1 MSNSTEDVK
10 AVINKILGYN
20 MKGGDK
26 LDSNSSSS
34 SSSFSSSSFEINNK
48 DDNNTDNDNNTDSD
62 DNVNS
67 EQNKQ
72 IKKVS
77 NLTKKSLELSS
88 SNSPDSDLKTE
99 EKTESEFNI
108 LTSSSSENSDNETLT
123 DSVYEEKE
131 NNVSVSENSTSEKS
145 YGAGRMIN
153 LIEKMPPEEQQR
165 IIPDSLLTFP
175 ASRMTPN
182 ALQGLRL
189 AIHQQFPNLTDAEK
203 GNCETKIVMRHIL
216 REVNKQNDFGDDQD
230 ALLKA
235 AYKYLDNMTESDI
248 NIEKFSEIDKAKD
261 MSRKLFINMLYKI
274 HKLAPELSHGDPRD
288 GNVYDTVIVRS
299 AAYRVAHEKYPDL
312 PRLEFN
318 QKVFDMLTPKFIK
331 SVNIEE
337 EKQRYEEYKNNREN
351 NGSKQKAK
359 KSTTKTKKSKK

>member
-20 MKGGDK
+20 MKGGD
-26 LDSNSSSS
+26 DSDSDSSSS
-34 SSSFSSSSFEINNK
+34 SSSSSISSSFEINNVN
-48 DDNNTDNDNNTDSD
+48 DDIKNIDSD
-62 DNVNS
+62 DNVSS
-67 EQNKQ
+67 EQTEK
-72 IKKVS
+72 
-77 NLTKKSLELSS
+77 NLNPASRPSKLSS
-88 SNSPDSDLKTE
+88 SNSSDSDSKSE
-99 EKTESEFNI
+99 EKTESEFDN
-108 LTSSSSENSDNETLT
+108 LTSSSSGGSSSESLT
-123 DSVYEEKE
+123 DSVYKEKE
-131 NNVSVSENSTSEKS
+131 DYKSKRTSE
-145 YGAGRMIN
+145 
-153 LIEKMPPEEQQR
+153 
-165 IIPDSLLTFP
+165 IPDATKVTKDIEDLPINKQKQIMPDNLVTYVS
-175 ASRMTPN
+175 SRMTPD
-182 ALQGLRL
+182 ALQGLQR
-189 AIHQQFPNLTDAEK
+189 AIHQKFPHLTDTEK

-230 ALLKA
+230 ALIKA

-261 MSRKLFINMLYKI
+261 MSKKLFINMLYKI

-288 GNVYDTVIVRS
+288 GNVYDTIIVRS

-337 EKQRYEEYKNNREN
+337 EKQRYEEYKNNKEN
-351 NGSKQKAK
+351 NDSKPKAK

>member
-26 LDSNSSSS
+26 SDSDSSSS
-34 SSSFSSSSFEINNK
+34 SSSSSISSSFEINNVN
-48 DDNNTDNDNNTDSD
+48 DDNNDSD
-62 DNVNS
+62 DNVSS
-67 EQNKQ
+67 EQTEKNLNP
-72 IKKVS
+72 VS
-77 NLTKKSLELSS
+77 RPSKLSS
-88 SNSPDSDLKTE
+88 SNSSDSDSKSE
-99 EKTESEFNI
+99 EKTESEFDN
-108 LTSSSSENSDNETLT
+108 LTSSSFGGSSSESIT
-123 DSVYEEKE
+123 DSAYENKEKY
-131 NNVSVSENSTSEKS
+131 NSKRTSEIPDATKVTKD
-145 YGAGRMIN
+145 
-153 LIEKMPPEEQQR
+153 IEEMPVYKQKR
-165 IIPDSLLTFP
+165 IIPFNFVNIVPNSRLQSNELQNLKDAVHQKFP
-175 ASRMTPN
+175 
-182 ALQGLRL
+182 
-189 AIHQQFPNLTDAEK
+189 HLTDTEK

-230 ALLKA
+230 ALIKA

-261 MSRKLFINMLYKI
+261 MSKKLFINMLYKI

-288 GNVYDTVIVRS
+288 GNVYDTIIVRS

-337 EKQRYEEYKNNREN
+337 EKQRYEEYKNNKEN
-351 NGSKQKAK
+351 NDSKPKAK
-359 KSTTKTKKSKK
+359 KSTTKSKKNKK

>member
-20 MKGGDK
+20 MKGGD
-26 LDSNSSSS
+26 DSDSESSSS
-34 SSSFSSSSFEINNK
+34 SSSSSISSSFEINNVNDNNDVN
-48 DDNNTDNDNNTDSD
+48 DDNNDSD
-62 DNVNS
+62 DD
-67 EQNKQ
+67 
-72 IKKVS
+72 VS
-77 NLTKKSLELSS
+77 NEQTEKNSNPASRPSKLSF
-88 SNSPDSDLKTE
+88 SNSSDSDSKIE
-99 EKTESEFNI
+99 EKTESEFNNLI
-108 LTSSSSENSDNETLT
+108 SSSSGGSSSESST

-131 NNVSVSENSTSEKS
+131 DHDFKSSKRISEISDASKVTKDIEEMPVYKQKRLIPSNFINIVPNSRLQSNELQ
-145 YGAGRMIN
+145 N
-153 LIEKMPPEEQQR
+153 LKDAVHQK
-165 IIPDSLLTFP
+165 FP
-175 ASRMTPN
+175 
-182 ALQGLRL
+182 
-189 AIHQQFPNLTDAEK
+189 HLTDTEK

-230 ALLKA
+230 ALIKA
-235 AYKYLDNMTESDI
+235 AYKYLDNMSESDI

-261 MSRKLFINMLYKI
+261 MSKKLFINMLYKI

-288 GNVYDTVIVRS
+288 GNVYDTIIVRS

-337 EKQRYEEYKNNREN
+337 EKQRYEEYKNNKEN
-351 NGSKQKAK
+351 NNSKPKAK
-359 KSTTKTKKSKK
+359 KSTTKSKKSKK